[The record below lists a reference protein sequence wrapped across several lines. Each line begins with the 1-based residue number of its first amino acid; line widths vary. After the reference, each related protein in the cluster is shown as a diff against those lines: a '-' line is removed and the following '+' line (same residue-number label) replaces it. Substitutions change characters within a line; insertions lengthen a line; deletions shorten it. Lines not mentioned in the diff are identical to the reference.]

1 MFFLFF
7 NEFKS
12 VLYLYLFFPFL
23 QYHER
28 KYETDVDADL
38 NIDDALLQN
47 GCPSEIQA
55 AQPVLTRE
63 SMTSEIDSDRGKYYF
78 GQLHIIGK
86 QSLP

>member
-1 MFFLFF
+1 MLFLFF
-7 NEFKS
+7 NKLKS
-12 VLYLYLFFPFL
+12 VLYLYFFLRIL

-63 SMTSEIDSDRGKYYF
+63 SMTSEIDPDRGKYCV
-78 GQLHIIGK
+78 G
-86 QSLP
+86 